1 MEKHEII
8 EKIQN
13 FDITTKYGQ
22 NFQPKKLYVGY
33 INGKQYCGY
42 NGHRAYVRK
51 NSLRNSMIDFLAENL
66 NYLCYPAGNRY
77 DNMKKTRHTLN
88 LIFDELV
95 DLGIIEIREV

>member
-1 MEKHEII
+1 MTDIELI

-42 NGHRAYVRK
+42 NGHRAYCRK
-51 NSLRNSMIDFLAENL
+51 NSLKNSMIEFLTENL
-66 NYLCYPAGNRY
+66 RY
-77 DNMKKTRHTLN
+77 DRSLYRVDNERRVKNQIKN
-88 LIFDELV
+88 IFDELV
-95 DLGIIEIREV
+95 DKGIIEIREV

>member
-1 MEKHEII
+1 MTDIELI

-42 NGHRAYVRK
+42 NGHRAYCRK
-51 NSLRNSMIDFLAENL
+51 NSLKNSMLQFLTENL
-66 NYLCYPAGNRY
+66 RY
-77 DNMKKTRHTLN
+77 DTSFYRADNERRVKNQIKN
-88 LIFDELV
+88 IFDKLIE
-95 DLGIIEIREV
+95 LGIIEIREV

>member
-1 MEKHEII
+1 MTDLELI

-51 NSLRNSMIDFLAENL
+51 NSLKNSMIEFLTENL
-66 NYLCYPAGNRY
+66 RY
-77 DNMKKTRHTLN
+77 DRSLYRVDNERRVKNQIKN
-88 LIFDELV
+88 IFNELV
-95 DLGIIEIREV
+95 DKGIIEIREV

>member
-1 MEKHEII
+1 MTDIELI

-51 NSLRNSMIDFLAENL
+51 NSLKNSMIEFLTENL
-66 NYLCYPAGNRY
+66 RY
-77 DNMKKTRHTLN
+77 DRSLYRVDNERRVKNQIKN
-88 LIFDELV
+88 IFDELV
-95 DLGIIEIREV
+95 NKGIIEIREV

>member
-1 MEKHEII
+1 MTDIELI

-51 NSLRNSMIDFLAENL
+51 NSLKNSMIEFLTESL
-66 NYLCYPAGNRY
+66 RY
-77 DNMKKTRHTLN
+77 DRSLYRVDNERRVKNQIKN
-88 LIFDELV
+88 IFDELV
-95 DLGIIEIREV
+95 NKGIIEIREV

>member
-1 MEKHEII
+1 MTDLELI
-8 EKIQN
+8 EKIQS

-51 NSLRNSMIDFLAENL
+51 NSLKNSMIEFLTENL
-66 NYLCYPAGNRY
+66 RY
-77 DNMKKTRHTLN
+77 DRSLYRVDNERRVKNQIKN
-88 LIFDELV
+88 IFDELV
-95 DLGIIEIREV
+95 NKGIIEIREV

>member
-1 MEKHEII
+1 MEKQEII

-22 NFQPKKLYVGY
+22 NFQPKKLYIGY

-51 NSLRNSMIDFLAENL
+51 NALRNSMIDFLTENL
-66 NYLCYPAGNRY
+66 RY
-77 DNMKKTRHTLN
+77 DRSFYRADNERKVKN
-88 LIFDELV
+88 QIKNIFDELV
-95 DLGIIEIREV
+95 ELGIIEIREV